1 MTPVIRIQ
9 KPSGFSR
16 TQEKRGH
23 RDEVVGV
30 RSVGIRQLAVGGA
43 DKIRHK
49 ATQSAQTTSK
59 VQHPKSSPPKISQ
72 ILPPCRLLQQSI
84 LTSHHFEAP
93 PPHEPRAKILAHI
106 AIMSSMRNAVQR
118 RSHRERA
125 QPLERKRF
133 GLLEK
138 DKDRQ
143 LRQKD
148 YKKKSATLKSLREK
162 AADRN
167 EDEFY
172 FGMLSRDGP
181 GSRVLDGKKWRGT
194 VAGDRGNR
202 AMEVSLVRLL
212 KTQDIAYV
220 RTTRSVVMREVRRL
234 TEAVVLAAEGLPAG
248 DDEDG
253 EGDEDEFD
261 FAEAPKPKK
270 IVFVDDVAQQLEAVE
285 EEEEVGGA
293 DDEDGLDDEDDD
305 GEKEEAVDE
314 ETARKRK
321 NLQRLRAELALA
333 QRKLKVL
340 TKAEQELEIQ
350 QAKMA
355 KTATSGGTT
364 RKGKKILV
372 RTRKR

>member
-1 MTPVIRIQ
+1 
-9 KPSGFSR
+9 
-16 TQEKRGH
+16 
-23 RDEVVGV
+23 
-30 RSVGIRQLAVGGA
+30 
-43 DKIRHK
+43 
-49 ATQSAQTTSK
+49 
-59 VQHPKSSPPKISQ
+59 
-72 ILPPCRLLQQSI
+72 
-84 LTSHHFEAP
+84 
-93 PPHEPRAKILAHI
+93 
-106 AIMSSMRNAVQR
+106 MSSMRNAVQR

-194 VAGDRGNR
+194 VTGDRGNR

-220 RTTRSVVMREVRRL
+220 RTTRSVVMREVQRL

-248 DDEDG
+248 DDEDE
-253 EGDEDEFD
+253 EGDDEFD
-261 FAEAPKPKK
+261 FAEVPKPKK

-285 EEEEVGGA
+285 EEEEEVGGA
-293 DDEDGLDDEDDD
+293 DDSDGLDDEDDD
-305 GEKEEAVDE
+305 DEKEEAVDE
-314 ETARKRK
+314 ETARKTK

-364 RKGKKILV
+364 RKGKKIMV